1 MGAIYYVMAKDWK
14 QEWAAEAEADTYY
27 LFSTLLAEMR
37 DVFIS
42 DMDDADTGIQG
53 RLAHMQTLLQLHDPE
68 VKEHLD
74 EVGVDV
80 SYYAVRWWTCLAS
93 KCCRPLC
100 TRREGECLCVHF
112 SRSYLFARLPQVENF
127 YCLIPFAYGTV
138 CLPVPT
144 RIISCDTYASQWYSL
159 SVIVCSKES
168 FPTA

>member
-1 MGAIYYVMAKDWK
+1 MIHRLFDETGMNEIVGAIYYVLAKDSK

-53 RLAHMQTLLQLHDPE
+53 RLAHMQTLLRLHDPE

-93 KCCRPLC
+93 KY
-100 TRREGECLCVHF
+100 
-112 SRSYLFARLPQVENF
+112 SKM
-127 YCLIPFAYGTV
+127 
-138 CLPVPT
+138 
-144 RIISCDTYASQWYSL
+144 SL
-159 SVIVCSKES
+159 SER
-168 FPTA
+168 